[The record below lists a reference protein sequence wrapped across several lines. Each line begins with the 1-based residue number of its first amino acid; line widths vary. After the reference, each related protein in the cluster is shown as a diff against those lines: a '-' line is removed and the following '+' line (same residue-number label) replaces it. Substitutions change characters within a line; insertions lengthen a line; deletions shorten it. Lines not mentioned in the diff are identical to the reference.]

1 MVHNPKHSQK
11 IMGWCLESAI
21 GLIFKGVE
29 FLNDK
34 ISAANLN
41 HYLQENSKDYDVSG
55 RQISQT
61 VYDLKRRNYIDFG
74 EGDSV
79 ILTNKARIKIIDQ
92 IVQSKR
98 KDGKYRYIS
107 FDIPETK
114 RLQRDKFR
122 LAIKRMGFRQVQKSL
137 WVCDCNI
144 GDLVESA
151 IKEYK
156 VANYVAYFVA
166 EKSNIDKHIAKIL
179 KGSSSERRLP
189 KSPVK

>member
-1 MVHNPKHSQK
+1 
-11 IMGWCLESAI
+11 MGWCLESAI

-41 HYLQENSKDYDVSG
+41 HYLQENSKGYDVSG

-92 IVQSKR
+92 IVQSLIVFINAEI
-98 KDGKYRYIS
+98 D
-107 FDIPETK
+107 T
-114 RLQRDKFR
+114 
-122 LAIKRMGFRQVQKSL
+122 
-137 WVCDCNI
+137 CDY
-144 GDLVESA
+144 SA
-151 IKEYK
+151 FEDDEW
-156 VANYVAYFVA
+156 AGSGYFCA
-166 EKSNIDKHIAKIL
+166 FGGEGIAHH
-179 KGSSSERRLP
+179 
-189 KSPVK
+189 